1 MQAFRSL
8 LGINTATNAESASKA
23 ATSARSAELVANAR
37 SAGGGEKTHAQQLA
51 TLERAQYV
59 QLGQLQDEFQEVDA
73 EFRQID
79 IARNRGYAAQK
90 LQEKKRIQ
98 SEIEA
103 LSQKWQNTKAQQKAL
118 QTANMNL
125 VQVIAMKDGAVE
137 LAATAQA
144 METIDVHKV
153 VEDIQ
158 EANSEL
164 QQYEKAITGP
174 IFTKGGSTIVE
185 NYEANAELDAMLAE
199 QADKNALL
207 QKMPDAPTKVVPLP
221 LPPTGGTTATQSPVE
236 VSAKEEEKQ
245 E

>member
-1 MQAFRSL
+1 MFRSM
-8 LGINTATNAESASKA
+8 LGINTSTNAESAAKA

-37 SAGGGEKTHAQQLA
+37 SAGGEKTHAQQLA

-59 QLGQLQDEFQEVDA
+59 QLGQLQEEFQEVDA

-98 SEIEA
+98 SEIDA
-103 LSQKWQNTKAQQKAL
+103 LSQKLQNTRAQQKVL
-118 QTANMNL
+118 QTASVTL
-125 VQVIAMKDGAVE
+125 LQVVTMKDGAAE

-144 METIDVHKV
+144 IETLDVHKV
-153 VEDIQ
+153 VEDMQ

-174 IFTKGGSTIVE
+174 IFTKGGNSVVE

-207 QKMPDAPTKVVPLP
+207 QKMPDAPTKVS
-221 LPPTGGTTATQSPVE
+221 PPPQGGATTQSPVE

>member
-1 MQAFRSL
+1 MNAFRSM
-8 LGINTATNAESASKA
+8 LGIHTATNAESASKA

-37 SAGGGEKTHAQQLA
+37 SAGGEKTHTQQLA
-51 TLERAQYV
+51 TLERAQYF
-59 QLGQLQDEFQEVDA
+59 QLGQLQEQFQEVDA

-98 SEIEA
+98 SEIES
-103 LSQKWQNTKAQQKAL
+103 LSQKLQNTRAQQKAL
-118 QTANMNL
+118 QTASVTL
-125 VQVIAMKDGAVE
+125 LQVATMKDGAVE

-144 METIDVHKV
+144 IETLNVHKV
-153 VEDIQ
+153 VEDMQ

-164 QQYEKAITGP
+164 QQYEKAITKP
-174 IFTKGGSTIVE
+174 IFTNGGSTIAE
-185 NYEANAELDAMLAE
+185 NFQADAELDAMLAE
-199 QADKNALL
+199 QADKNAL
-207 QKMPDAPTKVVPLP
+207 PDVPKKEVLVLP
-221 LPPTGGTTATQSPVE
+221 PPTGGATTTQSPVE